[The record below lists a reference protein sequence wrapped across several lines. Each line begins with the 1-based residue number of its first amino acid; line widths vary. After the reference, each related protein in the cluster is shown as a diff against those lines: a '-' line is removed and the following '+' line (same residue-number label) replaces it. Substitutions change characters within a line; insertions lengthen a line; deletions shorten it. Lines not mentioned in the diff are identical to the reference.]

1 MTSHPIVQLTLA
13 KIRLMWREPEAIFW
27 IFVFPVLLTVA
38 LGIAFRSGGP
48 APTVVGVEE
57 GPGAEA
63 AIAALAADPMLQP
76 EALPPAEAIR
86 TLAAGKVAIV
96 VVPGTPPTYRFDPTR
111 EDSRLAR
118 LAVDAALQR
127 GAGRADAFRAA
138 DAHLTE
144 KGSRYIDFL
153 VPGLLGMNLMGTGMW
168 GIGFSIV
175 VARSKGLLK
184 RYVASPMRRSHYLF
198 AQMAGRMIFLV
209 LEVVVI
215 LGFGHWV
222 FGVPFRG
229 SLMLVALICLVGAL
243 AFAGLGLLVAS
254 RARTIE
260 GVSGLMN
267 FVMLPMW
274 LASGVF
280 FSPSR
285 FPDVVQ
291 PVVQALPLTA
301 LNDALRAVML
311 EGAGWGAAAGELAIL
326 AAWGIVAFAA
336 AVRLFRWQ

>member
-1 MTSHPIVQLTLA
+1 MLDHAIVQLTLA

-38 LGIAFRSGGP
+38 LGIAFRSSGP
-48 APTVVGVEE
+48 APTAVGVQA
-57 GPGAEA
+57 GPGAA
-63 AIAALAADPMLQP
+63 QTMQAIAADPLLEPSTLAT
-76 EALPPAEAIR
+76 AEATR
-86 TLAAGKVAIV
+86 ALAAGKVAIV
-96 VVPGTPPTYRFDPTR
+96 VVPGNPPSYRFDPTR

-127 GAGRADAFRAA
+127 GAGRGDAFAA
-138 DAHLTE
+138 RDEHLTE

-168 GIGFSIV
+168 GIGFGIV

-184 RYVASPMRRSHYLF
+184 RYVASPMKRSHYLL
-198 AQMAGRMIFLV
+198 AQMAGRLIFLV

-222 FGVPFRG
+222 FDVPLRG
-229 SLMLVALICLVGAL
+229 SIVLVATLCLVGAL

-254 RARTIE
+254 RAQTIE

-285 FPDVVQ
+285 FPQVVQ
-291 PVVQALPLTA
+291 PFVQALPLTA

-311 EGAGWGAAAGELAIL
+311 EGAGWGAVAGELGIL
-326 AAWGIVAFAA
+326 AAWGIVAFLA

>member
-1 MTSHPIVQLTLA
+1 VRNHPVVQLTLA

-38 LGIAFRSGGP
+38 LGIAFRSSGP
-48 APTVVGVEE
+48 APMAVGVEA
-57 GPGAEA
+57 GPGAAEAVA
-63 AIAALAADPMLQP
+63 AISADPLLKP
-76 EALPPAEAIR
+76 AALPPGEATR
-86 TLAAGKVAIV
+86 ALAAGKLAIV
-96 VVPGTPPTYRFDPTR
+96 VVPGNPPAYRFDPTR

-118 LAVDAALQR
+118 LAVDAAMQH
-127 GAGRADAFRAA
+127 GAGRGDAFKAR
-138 DAHLTE
+138 DEHLTE

-168 GIGFSIV
+168 GIGFGIV

-184 RYVASPMRRSHYLF
+184 RYVASPMRRSHYLL
-198 AQMAGRMIFLV
+198 AQMAGRLIFLV

-222 FGVPFRG
+222 FDVPIRG
-229 SLMLVALICLVGAL
+229 SLLLIATLCLAGSL

-254 RARTIE
+254 RAQTIE

-285 FPDVVQ
+285 FPDLVQ
-291 PVVQALPLTA
+291 PLVQALPLTA

-311 EGAGWGAAAGELAIL
+311 EGAGFPAVAGELGIL
-326 AAWGIVAFAA
+326 AAWGIVAFLA